1 MDVSGQSLP
10 FTLTQVFST
19 LRHEPSRG
27 IERQGQS
34 DPPEKPIMS
43 ELKTKERLPRSI
55 QNKQVKVGKW
65 NDSLKTSDVNQIWTE
80 LHRIVSSHPLVRA
93 SKRAGFLVE
102 EGKHNAYTDL
112 TQELFVALLSKDRF
126 QHYLDTG
133 MTDSEIEA
141 EISQIEL
148 TNMVTAELRKRYPE
162 SYRLARRISTLIQSS
177 SAFRRF
183 DNIGNPEAHRRLA
196 DRLYGLAEW
205 KDNKTRRDVQEMD
218 ERVKVVAFYGRDT
231 RMVGCT
237 GDAQIVISNPELEK
251 LIIRVFKAVD
261 SPVDVRSL
269 RSFVMS
275 RLPIMDIHLVP
286 VGSGTDSD
294 EDDRAPFEFTDH
306 RDTPEEDLLR
316 NEAEMAAADSVDS
329 FLETLSQSV
338 RGKTKQYDR
347 IINVLWH
354 CYLITN
360 SGTQLEV
367 AELLGV
373 SDSLVSDYRKRI
385 EINLQQ
391 LSFSGVNEARHFEK
405 ALKLRVKEL
414 ITVEREQ
421 IAA

>member
-1 MDVSGQSLP
+1 MNEV
-10 FTLTQVFST
+10 
-19 LRHEPSRG
+19 R
-27 IERQGQS
+27 
-34 DPPEKPIMS
+34 
-43 ELKTKERLPRSI
+43 TKERLPRSI

-65 NDSLKTSDVNQIWTE
+65 NESLKTSDVNQIWTE

-102 EGKHNAYTDL
+102 EGKYNAYTDL

-126 QHYLDTG
+126 QHYIDTEMLDA
-133 MTDSEIEA
+133 EIEA

-148 TNMVTAELRKRYPE
+148 TNMLTAELRKRYPE
-162 SYRLARRISTLIQSS
+162 SYRLARRISTLIQG
-177 SAFRRF
+177 SAAFKRF

-205 KDNKTRRDVQEMD
+205 KDEKTHRDVQEMD
-218 ERVKVVAFYGRDT
+218 ERVKVVSFYGRDT

-251 LIIRVFKAVD
+251 LIIRVFKAID

-286 VGSGTDSD
+286 VGSGSDSD
-294 EDDRAPFEFTDH
+294 DEDRMPFEFTDT
-306 RDTPEEDLLR
+306 RETPEEDLLR
-316 NEAEMAAADSVDS
+316 NEAETAAAGFVDG
-329 FLETLSQSV
+329 FLETLNKSV
-338 RGKTKQYDR
+338 RGKQKQYDR
-347 IINVLWH
+347 MINVLWH
-354 CYLITN
+354 CYLIAD

-367 AELLGV
+367 AEMLGV

-385 EINLQQ
+385 EANLQQ
-391 LSFSGVNEARHFEK
+391 LEFSGVNEARQFEK
-405 ALKLRVKEL
+405 ALKRRVRDM
-414 ITVEREQ
+414 ITMEREGV
-421 IAA
+421 AV